1 MQILKLDKTIKYDKT
16 NKINETSKTQIKTRK
31 HQTKNNA
38 VYKK

>member
-1 MQILKLDKTIKYDKT
+1 MQIVKTDTTIKYDET

-38 VYKK
+38 M